1 MRLTVLNP
9 GKRRTAEDVSNGN
22 GRNCFMAS
30 EVWTAGRV
38 GRTRAGM
45 RPF

>member
-1 MRLTVLNP
+1 MNP
-9 GKRRTAEDVSNGN
+9 GKRLTAVVVSNGN
-22 GRNCFMAS
+22 GRNCFMPS

-38 GRTRAGM
+38 GRIKVGM